1 MPTSLQE
8 LLSHLQQPF
17 QLGNPLALLLLLL
30 IPPTLLL
37 WRRLTRSLPHPD
49 IKMHE
54 KIRAVSW
61 MRRLCQTLIVL
72 FMSLWVI
79 ALCHPMIPRAV
90 QQVVVNSRAF
100 LLCFDHSGSMDSKV
114 PDPEARKLVVDQL
127 DEWNRVQEEKRK
139 RFPKLYGKKPF
150 VKEVVDPAGATRFQ
164 LARYFSGI
172 FLDGRPY
179 GDRCGVIL
187 FNDKSDIKWVPTLN
201 VPFVKRLLYSE
212 KSEFGGGTNFDGPS
226 KPGEP
231 DGVIKA
237 CIDTFNLVD
246 DLGVE
251 LCPETTRIMVLIS
264 DGEAGVSEGENGTA
278 NRFQALL
285 EEATKDPSKKVRV
298 YAFVIGD
305 KAQMENATTKQ
316 LRKFVEAVNGPSWP
330 NAVILATHGPGIAKA
345 FQELNDTEKSTIKSE
360 TRISYQE
367 VSRPFALAGT
377 GFFLLFLIAAWRF
390 RENI

>member
-1 MPTSLQE
+1 MPIPLQE
-8 LLSHLQQPF
+8 LLSHLQPQF
-17 QLGNPLALLLLLL
+17 QLGNKFALLLLLL

-37 WRRLTRSLPHPD
+37 WKRLSRSLPHPD

-54 KIRAVSW
+54 KIRAVTW
-61 MRRLCQTLIVL
+61 MRRLCQALIVL
-72 FMSLWVI
+72 FMTSWVI
-79 ALCHPMIPRAV
+79 ALCHPMVPRAV
-90 QQVVVNSRAF
+90 RQKVVNSRAF

-114 PDPEARKLVVDQL
+114 PDKEARKLVVDQL
-127 DEWNRVQEEKRK
+127 DEWNKLQEEKRK

-150 VKEVVDPAGATRFQ
+150 VKEVVDPTGATRFQ
-164 LARYFSGI
+164 LARYFSGV
-172 FLDGRPY
+172 FLEGRPY

-212 KSEFGGGTNFDGPS
+212 KAEFGGGTNFDGPN

-264 DGEAGVSEGENGTA
+264 DGEAGVSEGENGTP

-285 EEATKDPSKKVRV
+285 DEAKKDPTKQVRV

-316 LRKFVEAVNGPSWP
+316 LRKFVEAVNGPDWP
-330 NAVILATHGPGIAKA
+330 NAVILATSGPGIAKA
-345 FQELNDTEKSTIKSE
+345 FQELNDTEKSTIKTE
-360 TRISYQE
+360 TQISYQE
-367 VSRPFALAGT
+367 VSRPFAQAGT